1 MGSDGERGGG
11 EGDRAG
17 RRGLA
22 CLLLPSR
29 VLTQRPL
36 QFSLPLS
43 RFSWTP
49 HPLRA
54 PSVQARETHCL
65 LLLVAVVAAILIP
78 PFKRTLQSR
87 QRQTLLRKS
96 RQRQTLLRKSRQS
109 RTQQQQQSKSRTQQ
123 SKSRQSRTNRKASA
137 GKRAYKLREAQGKI
151 KGTKPAKRKSR
162 KSKQVTHPLSLITS
176 SLPSLDIAGEETLQR
191 AQVQTRHAQ
200 TVS

>member
-96 RQRQTLLRKSRQS
+96 RQRRTQQRKSRQ
-109 RTQQQQQSKSRTQQ
+109 TRTQQ
-123 SKSRQSRTNRKASA
+123 SKSRQSRTNRNASA

-151 KGTKPAKRKSR
+151 KGKKPTKRKSR
-162 KSKQVTHPLSLITS
+162 KSKLVTP
-176 SLPSLDIAGEETLQR
+176 PYP
-191 AQVQTRHAQ
+191 
-200 TVS
+200 